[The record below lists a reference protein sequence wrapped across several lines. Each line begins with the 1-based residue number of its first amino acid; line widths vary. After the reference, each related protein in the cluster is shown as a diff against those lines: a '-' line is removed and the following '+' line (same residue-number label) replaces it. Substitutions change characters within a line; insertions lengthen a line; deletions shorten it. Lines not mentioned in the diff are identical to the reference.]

1 MSFRKKPAAK
11 TPLGKRVDE
20 LHRPPTWFERF
31 RAWIEGLPRDLLYA
45 GLTIISWLSLTA
57 LIGLGPRPPIERIIA
72 QGIIERAD
80 LAQLESANL
89 IHHANPWT
97 SLLGVGIVVA
107 TEVGIAWYF
116 LERFG
121 RRILRT
127 NMEIWLVLAVSLTI
141 LFTALA
147 RLFIELNFN
156 PYLTPLAGLSIIGTT
171 LLGPRLMFLMVVIS
185 AINVGIM
192 SGNDF
197 LLTAALLL
205 GSGFAIYTVV
215 RVGSRQRLLKAGLFI
230 AMVMAVV
237 TFAVGLIGGGNPS
250 AALSQGVLGLGNGLL
265 SLMLAMVLLPLL
277 EDAFNI
283 LTPMKLLELSD
294 PGKPLL
300 QKLLRSA
307 PGTFSHSM
315 QVGNLAENAAER
327 VGADPLLA
335 RVGAYYHDI
344 GKMEHPAYYVENQIA
359 QVNPHATLSP
369 TLSAKVVK
377 RHVKDGL
384 EIGRAWGLP
393 QEILDIIAQHHGS
406 TRIEYFYRKALSEAL
421 DDAEVNES
429 DFRYSSGLP
438 RSKEAGIMM
447 LADSI
452 EATVK
457 SLPKPTPKRI
467 EDVVAETISRKID
480 DGQFDECDLT
490 MRDIHAA
497 GEAIRE
503 ALIGFLGPRIE
514 YPEALADKA
523 AAQKAAGDTT

>member
-1 MSFRKKPAAK
+1 MK
-11 TPLGKRVDE
+11 LGKKVAKAHPKKKVDD

-31 RAWIEGLPRDLLYA
+31 RAWIEGLPRGVFYA
-45 GLTIISWLSLTA
+45 ELTVISWLSLTA
-57 LIGLGPRPPIERIIA
+57 LVGLSPRPPIERLIA
-72 QGIIERAD
+72 QGIIERGD
-80 LAQLESANL
+80 LAQLESSEL
-89 IHHANPWT
+89 IHTPDPWL

-107 TEVGIAWYF
+107 TEMGIAWYF

-127 NMEIWLVLAVSLTI
+127 NMEIRLVLAVSLTI

-147 RLFIELNFN
+147 RFFIELDFN
-156 PYLTPLAGLSIIGTT
+156 PYLTPLAGLSIIGTI
-171 LLGPRLMFLMVVIS
+171 LLGPRLMFLIVVIS

-215 RVGSRQRLLKAGLFI
+215 RVHSRQRLLKAGVFV
-230 AMVMAVV
+230 AVVMAVV
-237 TFAVGLIGGGNPS
+237 TFAVGLIGGGSPS

-294 PGKPLL
+294 PGNELL
-300 QKLLRSA
+300 QKLLRKA

-327 VGADPLLA
+327 IGADPLLT

-344 GKMEHPAYYVENQIA
+344 GKMEHPAYFVENQIA

-369 TLSAKVVK
+369 TLSAKVIK

-406 TRIEYFYRKALSEAL
+406 TRIEYFYRKALEEAL
-421 DDAEVNES
+421 DKAEVNES

-438 RSKEAGIMM
+438 KSKEAGIMM

-467 EDVVAETISRKID
+467 EDVVADTIRRKLE
-480 DGQFDECDLT
+480 DGQFDECELT
-490 MRDIHAA
+490 MHDIHEA
-497 GEAIRE
+497 GEAVRE

-514 YPEALADKA
+514 YPEAPTANKTASEAL
-523 AAQKAAGDTT
+523 GDAT

>member
-1 MSFRKKPAAK
+1 MGLGKKTAK
-11 TPLGKRVDE
+11 ARLGKRVDE
-20 LHRPPTWFERF
+20 LHRPPTRFERF

-45 GLTIISWLSLTA
+45 ELTIISWLSLTA

-72 QGIIERAD
+72 QGIIERGD
-80 LAQLESANL
+80 LVRLEAENL
-89 IHHANPWT
+89 FRQPDPWM

-127 NMEIWLVLAVSLTI
+127 NMDIRLVLAVSLTI

-156 PYLTPLAGLSIIGTT
+156 PYLTPLAGLSIIGTM
-171 LLGPRLMFLMVVIS
+171 LLGPRLMFLMVVIT

-205 GSGFAIYTVV
+205 GSGFAIYTAV
-215 RVGSRQRLLKAGLFI
+215 RVGSRQQLLKAGLFI
-230 AMVMAVV
+230 AMVMAII
-237 TFAVGLIGGGNPS
+237 TFAVGLVGGGSLP

-294 PGKPLL
+294 PGNELL
-300 QKLLRSA
+300 QKLLRKA

-344 GKMEHPAYYVENQIA
+344 GKMEHPAYFIENQIA
-359 QVNPHATLSP
+359 QVNPHAALSP
-369 TLSAKVVK
+369 ALSAKVV
-377 RHVKDGL
+377 
-384 EIGRAWGLP
+384 
-393 QEILDIIAQHHGS
+393 
-406 TRIEYFYRKALSEAL
+406 
-421 DDAEVNES
+421 
-429 DFRYSSGLP
+429 
-438 RSKEAGIMM
+438 
-447 LADSI
+447 
-452 EATVK
+452 
-457 SLPKPTPKRI
+457 
-467 EDVVAETISRKID
+467 
-480 DGQFDECDLT
+480 
-490 MRDIHAA
+490 
-497 GEAIRE
+497 
-503 ALIGFLGPRIE
+503 
-514 YPEALADKA
+514 
-523 AAQKAAGDTT
+523 

>member
-1 MSFRKKPAAK
+1 MNVGRKVVK

-72 QGIIERAD
+72 QGIIERGD

-89 IHHANPWT
+89 LHHANPWT

-127 NMEIWLVLAVSLTI
+127 NMEIRLVLAVSLTI

-156 PYLTPLAGLSIIGTT
+156 PYLTPLAGLSIIGTM
-171 LLGPRLMFLMVVIS
+171 LLGPRLMFLIVVIT

-205 GSGFAIYTVV
+205 GSGFAIYTAV

-230 AMVMAVV
+230 AMVTAVV

-294 PGKPLL
+294 PGNELL
-300 QKLLRSA
+300 QKLLRKA

-344 GKMEHPAYYVENQIA
+344 GKMEHPAYFIENQIA

-369 TLSAKVVK
+369 ALSAKVVK

-406 TRIEYFYRKALSEAL
+406 TRIEYFYRKALSEVL
-421 DDAEVNES
+421 DDTEVNDS

-438 RSKEAGIMM
+438 RSKETGIMM

-467 EDVVAETISRKID
+467 EDVVAETIRRKIE
-480 DGQFDECDLT
+480 DGQFDECELT
-490 MRDIHAA
+490 MRDIHEA

-514 YPEALADKA
+514 YPEAAAREA
-523 AAQKAAGDTT
+523 AAPKALGDAT

>member
-1 MSFRKKPAAK
+1 MELGKKALK

-20 LHRPPTWFERF
+20 LHRPPTRFERF
-31 RAWIEGLPRDLLYA
+31 REWIEGLPKVRLYA
-45 GLTIISWLSLTA
+45 VLIAITFLSLTA
-57 LIGLGPRPPIERIIA
+57 LIGIGPRPPIERIIA
-72 QGIIERAD
+72 QGIIERGD
-80 LAQLESANL
+80 LAELEASNL
-89 IHHANPWT
+89 IHTPDPWL

-107 TEVGIAWYF
+107 TEMGIAWYF

-127 NMEIWLVLAVSLTI
+127 NMKTRLVLAVSLTI

-147 RLFIELNFN
+147 RFFIELDFN
-156 PYLTPLAGLSIIGTT
+156 PYLTPLAGLSIIGTV
-171 LLGPRLMFLMVVIS
+171 LLGPRLMFLIVVIT

-215 RVGSRQRLLKAGLFI
+215 RVHSRQRLLKAGVFV
-230 AMVMAVV
+230 AVVMAVV
-237 TFAVGLIGGGNPS
+237 TFAVGLIGGGSPS

-294 PGKPLL
+294 PGNELL
-300 QKLLRSA
+300 QKLLRKA

-344 GKMEHPAYYVENQIA
+344 GKMEHPAYFVENQIA

-369 TLSAKVVK
+369 TLSAKVIK

-393 QEILDIIAQHHGS
+393 QEILDTIAQHHGS
-406 TRIEYFYRKALSEAL
+406 TRIEYFYRKALEEAL
-421 DDAEVNES
+421 DKTEVNES

-438 RSKEAGIMM
+438 RSKESGIMM

-457 SLPKPTPKRI
+457 ALPKPTPKRI
-467 EDVVAETISRKID
+467 EDVVADTIKKKLE
-480 DGQFDECDLT
+480 DGQFDECELT
-490 MRDIHAA
+490 MHDIHEA

-514 YPEALADKA
+514 YPEAPTRAKA
-523 AAQKAAGDTT
+523 LGDAT

>member
-1 MSFRKKPAAK
+1 MKLGKQVPK

-20 LHRPPTWFERF
+20 LHRPPTQFERF
-31 RAWIEGLPRDLLYA
+31 REWIEGLPKVTLFVALI
-45 GLTIISWLSLTA
+45 LITWLALTA

-72 QGIIERAD
+72 EGIVERGD
-80 LAQLESANL
+80 LAQLESSNL
-89 IHHANPWT
+89 IRSPDLWK
-97 SLLGVGIVVA
+97 SLIGVGLIVA
-107 TEVGIAWYF
+107 TEMGIIGYF

-121 RRILRT
+121 RRILKT
-127 NMEIWLVLAVSLTI
+127 NSAIKLVLAASLMI

-156 PYLTPLAGLSIIGTT
+156 PYLTPLAALSIIGTM
-171 LLGPRLMFLMVVIS
+171 LLGPRIMFPVVVITS
-185 AINVGIM
+185 INVGIM

-215 RVGSRQRLLKAGLFI
+215 RVRSRQRLLKAGLFI
-230 AMVMAVV
+230 AMVTAAV
-237 TFAVGLIGGGNPS
+237 TFAVGLLGGATPS
-250 AALSQGVLGLGNGLL
+250 EALWQGLLGLVNGLL

-277 EDAFNI
+277 H
-283 LTPMKLLELSD
+283 K
-294 PGKPLL
+294 LL
-300 QKLLRSA
+300 QKA
-307 PGTFSHSM
+307 PGTFTHSM
-315 QVGNLAENAAER
+315 QVGSLADAAAER

-344 GKMEHPAYYVENQIA
+344 GKMEHPAYFIENQIA

-369 TLSAKVVK
+369 ALSAKVIK

-393 QEILDIIAQHHGS
+393 QEILDLIAQHHGS
-406 TRIEYFYRKALSEAL
+406 TRIEYFYRKALEEAL
-421 DDAEVNES
+421 DDVEVNEA

-438 RSKEAGIMM
+438 HSKEAGILM
-447 LADSI
+447 LADSV

-457 SLPKPTPKRI
+457 ALPKPTPKRI
-467 EDVVAETISRKID
+467 EDVVADTIRRKLE
-480 DGQFDECDLT
+480 DGQFDECELT
-490 MRDIHAA
+490 MRDIHEA

-503 ALIGFLGPRIE
+503 ALVGFLGPRIE
-514 YPEALADKA
+514 YPESPADKA
-523 AAQKAAGDTT
+523 AAHKAAGEAT

>member
-1 MSFRKKPAAK
+1 MNVGRKVVK

-72 QGIIERAD
+72 QGIIERGD

-127 NMEIWLVLAVSLTI
+127 NMEIRLVLAVSLTI

-156 PYLTPLAGLSIIGTT
+156 PYLTPLAGLSIIGTI
-171 LLGPRLMFLMVVIS
+171 LLGPRLMFLIVVIT

-237 TFAVGLIGGGNPS
+237 TFAVGLIGGGNPT

-294 PGKPLL
+294 PGNELL
-300 QKLLRSA
+300 QKLLRKA

-327 VGADPLLA
+327 IGADPLLA

-344 GKMEHPAYYVENQIA
+344 GKLEHPNYFIENQISRM
-359 QVNPHATLSP
+359 NPHATLTP
-369 TLSAKVVK
+369 ALSARIIK
-377 RHVKDGL
+377 RHVKDGVEL
-384 EIGRAWGLP
+384 GREWNLP
-393 QEILDIIAQHHGS
+393 GEVLDMIAEHHGT
-406 TRIEYFYRKALSEAL
+406 TRIEYFYRKALEEAV
-421 DDAEVNES
+421 ANGTTVNES
-429 DFRYSSGLP
+429 DFRYPGP
-438 RSKEAGIMM
+438 CPKSKEAGILM

-457 SLPKPTPKRI
+457 SLEKPTPKRI
-467 EDVVAETISRKID
+467 EDIVHGTIRSKLE
-480 DGQFDECDLT
+480 DGQFDQCELT
-490 MRDIHAA
+490 MREIHET

-503 ALIGFLGPRIE
+503 AIIGFIGPRIE
-514 YPEALADKA
+514 YPEAPTEQPRPAKNP
-523 AAQKAAGDTT
+523 